1 MSSSSRWEYDSF
13 ATPYVSN
20 MYKRQH
26 VFYTDKY
33 NDREATGIYNL
44 LETKAK
50 TVNGIKTIYD
60 KELLN

>member
-1 MSSSSRWEYDSF
+1 MRRSSRWEYDLSD
-13 ATPYVSN
+13 TPYVSK
-20 MYKRQH
+20 MYTQLH

-60 KELLN
+60 K